1 MNLDEERENKPEL
14 KTYTCICIHTYLH
27 TEIFIYIYRFSFS
40 NKWFI
45 TLNVLMSDALV
56 LKVNFRMNDETPGML
71 K

>member
-1 MNLDEERENKPEL
+1 MAFPLSKCS
-14 KTYTCICIHTYLH
+14 K
-27 TEIFIYIYRFSFS
+27 IFIYIYRFSFS